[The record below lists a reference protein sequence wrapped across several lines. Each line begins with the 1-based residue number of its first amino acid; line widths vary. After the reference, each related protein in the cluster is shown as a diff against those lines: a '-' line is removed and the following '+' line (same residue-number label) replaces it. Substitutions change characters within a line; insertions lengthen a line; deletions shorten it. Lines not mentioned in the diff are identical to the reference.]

1 MKKIF
6 GIIIAVVLIATAGT
20 LGYKSLN
27 KTKAP
32 VEKNQIISDNENSQ
46 EKKEEET
53 KSTEETQKSNDT
65 NNVSKEKTDLDEK
78 NKKIDGAN
86 AKDNLASAEELITS
100 YKVILE
106 SLVNNKNSDM
116 RHLEEVAN
124 KDTDFYKQAKG
135 EIDNYRK
142 KGYKFSSIDF
152 DIKDIKYNE
161 TDGLYEADVKEY
173 RNIEGSSK
181 TEERNGI
188 YKVKIDGESPS
199 IIKYQNK

>member
-6 GIIIAVVLIATAGT
+6 GIIIAVVLIVTAGT
-20 LGYKSLN
+20 LGYKTLN
-27 KTKAP
+27 KTKTPA
-32 VEKNQIISDNENSQ
+32 EKNQMVSDSQKSQ
-46 EKKEEET
+46 EKKDEET
-53 KSTEETQKSNDT
+53 KSAEETPKSNDT
-65 NNVSKEKTDLDEK
+65 NNGSKEKSDLDEK
-78 NKKIDGAN
+78 NKKIDGAS
-86 AKDNLASAEELITS
+86 AKDNFGSAEELITS

-124 KDTDFYKQAKG
+124 KDTDFYKQAKD

-161 TDGLYEADVKEY
+161 TEGLYEANVKEY
-173 RNIEGSSK
+173 RNIEGNSK
-181 TEERNGI
+181 TEERNGV